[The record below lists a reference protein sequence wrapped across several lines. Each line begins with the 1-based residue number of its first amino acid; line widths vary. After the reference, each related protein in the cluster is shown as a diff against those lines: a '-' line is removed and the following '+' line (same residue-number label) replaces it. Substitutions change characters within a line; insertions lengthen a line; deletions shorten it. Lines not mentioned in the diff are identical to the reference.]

1 MCTKKTLVEQHNHV
15 NSTAN
20 TTPADPNM
28 SANVVHD
35 DPSVVN
41 LANEESNNTNQ
52 HEVTKVPTTTS
63 TTLNNTNH
71 IVGGQPTPPSEIDET
86 KVPTTNS
93 TTTDHSTTNNNSSIN
108 VNSAA
113 EHKTTKVP
121 INTETTI
128 SKFIIDHQQ
137 QINHNEDHE
146 MSNVNNNQIEVR
158 MSDQVNEG
166 VTDSIIRYAHSQ
178 IICSLFLAHGS
189 RVISGDECQNSQR

>member
-1 MCTKKTLVEQHNHV
+1 
-15 NSTAN
+15 
-20 TTPADPNM
+20 M

-71 IVGGQPTPPSEIDET
+71 IVGGQPTTPPSEIDET

-93 TTTDHSTTNNNSSIN
+93 TTTDHSTTNNNSSTIN

-121 INTETTI
+121 INTETTT

-146 MSNVNNNQIEVR
+146 MSNMNNNQIEVR
-158 MSDQVNEG
+158 MSDPVHDG
-166 VTDSIIRYAHSQ
+166 VTDSIIRYAHSK
-178 IICSLFLAHGS
+178 IICGFFWPLGLGS
-189 RVISGDECQNSQR
+189 